1 MKCFLEPYEPVQEK
15 TSVMAA
21 PVHYMLE
28 YRGEN
33 LVLTNR
39 GYIVL
44 NFGKENARIDA
55 ENSTV
60 HSVWP

>member
-1 MKCFLEPYEPVQEK
+1 
-15 TSVMAA
+15 MAA
-21 PVHYMLE
+21 RVHNMLE

-33 LVLTNR
+33 LVLSNR

>member
-1 MKCFLEPYEPVQEK
+1 
-15 TSVMAA
+15 MAA
-21 PVHYMLE
+21 PVHNMLE
-28 YRGEN
+28 YGGEN
-33 LVLTNR
+33 LVLSNR

>member
-1 MKCFLEPYEPVQEK
+1 
-15 TSVMAA
+15 MAA
-21 PVHYMLE
+21 PVHNMLE
-28 YRGEN
+28 YRCED

-39 GYIVL
+39 GHIVL

-60 HSVWP
+60 LSVWP